1 MTEIEIA
8 AAEWVKAYE
17 RATPSRHPSYWA
29 AHYVGDRMLGAVHA
43 PPRRDLAKAAFIFLA
58 PFGYCPEV
66 TDSFFIRD
74 NQRTLELTRL
84 SIDGRGMRQTSWKL
98 YYSIDDGGKA
108 TLYTAVKA
116 HPAKVIVGVCEA
128 IGLARLNG
136 GMTYEFDEI
145 FRGALILAE
154 ENL

>member
-43 PPRRDLAKAAFIFLA
+43 PPKRDLAKAAFIFLA
-58 PFGYCPEV
+58 PFGYCPEI

-84 SIDGRGMRQTSWKL
+84 SIDGRGMRQTSWTL
-98 YYSIDDGGKA
+98 PYSISDNGKVTLGLA
-108 TLYTAVKA
+108 TKG
-116 HPAKVIVGVCEA
+116 HPAEVIVGVCET
-128 IGLARLNG
+128 IGLARLRG
-136 GMTYEFDEI
+136 GMTYEFDEV

-154 ENL
+154 ANL